1 MPGGVPGGSRLAL
14 ALTLTLSL
22 SLTLT
27 LTLSLSLTLTSHLSP
42 LTAHLSPFTLTL
54 TSGGR
59 ACAALGEGSAK
70 HLAKLREALRA
81 EEFARRCQARSGLL

>member
-42 LTAHLSPFTLTL
+42 LTAHLSPFTLT
-54 TSGGR
+54 SGGR